1 MLFLFSS
8 HRGIYTFRNW
18 TIMRYAVGAF
28 LLYIVGYFG
37 GDIIIASI
45 WMGIAYGFID
55 LMKQGKI

>member
-1 MLFLFSS
+1 
-8 HRGIYTFRNW
+8 
-18 TIMRYAVGAF
+18 MRYAVGAF